1 MRLFLLIC
9 LAAAAITVAFVSIVG
24 VDRVPNWFLPSIV
37 FGVPFLAI
45 VLVLLLGSG
54 KRRKDQ
60 EEREGK
66 VFLNTGRKSS
76 KED

>member
-9 LAAAAITVAFVSIVG
+9 LAAAAVTVAFVSIVG
-24 VDRVPNWFLPSIV
+24 VDRVPNWFLPSMV

-45 VLVLLLGSG
+45 VLVLLLGTT

-60 EEREGK
+60 EERE
-66 VFLNTGRKSS
+66 RKALLDVEGNSL
-76 KED
+76 KEG